1 MEPVTLSDLSH
12 FWPCLAIDTSTRSG
26 VLVVGN
32 MATGQK
38 ITAHLDASITHGCEL
53 VPSIKILMEA
63 SGLEFKELKS
73 IAVGIGPGSYTGLRV
88 GLAIAKT
95 LADVLAVPVVP
106 VDSMLLSVLNLGPE
120 FDRAGCI
127 ADAQRGTVYET
138 IYERDRSTKLW
149 TKKNVPEI
157 VTWESLNRW
166 SGQEIVLT
174 GPGLAL
180 IPKLGP
186 PNANLAKPELWGPT
200 PESMFAWLADYA
212 AETPPVDHLLL
223 EPLYIR
229 PSAAE
234 EKRLLAA
241 SKSNHLPVSS

>member
-1 MEPVTLSDLSH
+1 MEPVTLSDLPH
-12 FWPCLAIDTSTRSG
+12 FWPCLAIDTSTRNG

-32 MATGQK
+32 MATSQK
-38 ITAHLDASITHGCEL
+38 FTAQLDASITHGREL
-53 VPSIKILMEA
+53 VPSIQVLMDNA
-63 SGLEFKELKS
+63 GLEFKGLKS

-106 VDSMLLSVLNLGPE
+106 VDSLLLSVLNLGPE
-120 FDRAGCI
+120 IERAGCI
-127 ADAQRGTVYET
+127 ADAQRGAVYET

-149 TKKNVPEI
+149 IKKNEPEI

-166 SGQEIVLT
+166 LDKEIVLT
-174 GPGLAL
+174 GPGLSL
-180 IPKLGP
+180 IPKLGLP
-186 PNANLAKPELWGPT
+186 SATLADPQLWAPNS
-200 PESMFAWLADYA
+200 ESMFAWLADYA
-212 AETPPVDHLLL
+212 AETPPIDHLLL

-234 EKRLLAA
+234 EKRLLSA
-241 SKSNHLPVSS
+241 SQSNHLPVSK